1 MKNVSKMF
9 FFLSPSLTF
18 TFLGAHYL
26 LPNIF
31 CVMYR
36 VLYRVGDDRS
46 LSAMYAVALG
56 FTIMVYTTKVFQ
68 TWKLII
74 IQVMTVIPATTVLL
88 SLRKN
93 MHLRNK
99 LKLVLLQLSYEKKT
113 VFLIPPMQQVPK
125 IGSLNPYLY
134 CQTLQSARTQEF
146 KCTTCSPDGDTY
158 MLEHYLLGWNRFSN
172 KQTSAFLSRILLVV
186 THISVSQPDFS

>member
-99 LKLVLLQLSYEKKT
+99 LKLVLLQLSYEKNSISYPTHATGSQNWLFKSLSLLSNFT
-113 VFLIPPMQQVPK
+113 ISMNPRIQMYNVLTRWGHLHVRALPPW
-125 IGSLNPYLY
+125 
-134 CQTLQSARTQEF
+134 
-146 KCTTCSPDGDTY
+146 
-158 MLEHYLLGWNRFSN
+158 LE
-172 KQTSAFLSRILLVV
+172 QI
-186 THISVSQPDFS
+186 